1 MLDEKSGTIS
11 GSHPVV
17 LVTGANGFVGRHLPP
32 VLFREG
38 WNVRRAVRSLSRADD
53 DVAIPSIGPLT
64 DWSEAVRGAQ
74 AVVHLAARVHH
85 PNEEGAVDLY
95 RTVNTEG
102 TLQLARAAA
111 AAGVTRFIY
120 VSTALVNGSCTD
132 GRAPFRE
139 DDDFHPR
146 GIYGLSKAEAEL
158 GLAQMSANMPMTV
171 TVLRPPMVYGPGAAG
186 NFKLLVRAIQLGIPL
201 PFASLRNRRAFVS
214 AQNLASFITN
224 RLTYFWWRTKNRF
237 RRPSSSVGWRAP

>member
-1 MLDEKSGTIS
+1 MA
-11 GSHPVV
+11 GSSD
-17 LVTGANGFVGRHLPP
+17 
-32 VLFREG
+32 
-38 WNVRRAVRSLSRADD
+38 RAVATFASHFNGIWRAQTTKSRF
-53 DVAIPSIGPLT
+53 PGSLT

-111 AAGVTRFIY
+111 AAGVKRFIF

-201 PFASLRNRRAFVS
+201 PFASFRNRRAFVS
-214 AQNLASFITN
+214 VQNLASFIAN
-224 RLTYFWWRTKNRF
+224 RLTSSGQLSTCFWWLTQNRF